1 MTETSQPVSVL
12 RRIQLVLSNPWVKTI
27 LAFAVLGLLVFW
39 LRDQMPF
46 LAEGWHAVRNIHWGW
61 LIIALG
67 FSYLSMSSYGSV
79 QKTLLGSAGVKVG
92 YWDSVGLIF
101 AANAIATSIPGGQV
115 FSATLTYR
123 RTRQWGAT
131 RVIASWQLVISG
143 VLATIGIVVLALLGF
158 FLVGAVSNPILLTL
172 SGIALFAVIFGVQW
186 AARHPDRIESVVMTV
201 LRWINGKRGKP
212 ADHGSA
218 SVKSIID
225 QADAV
230 DLSRRHLGSAF
241 FWSLLNWVADI
252 GCLWAAAAAVGAQH
266 SIGGLAIAY
275 VTGKVVAMVPVTPG
289 GLGTVEITLIGTLT
303 AGGMPAD
310 LALATVFVYRVV
322 SYFLVAAAGW
332 VVFVLF
338 YRSATD
344 IDPDVDDPAPGARGG
359 TGRGDATR
367 ATTSSATSVEDEEV
381 AGLEP
386 EADTTIPP
394 LVDSVRHSAVEVSRW
409 PFKGR
414 TYSPVRRSGEND
426 GGYPAP
432 GHGGTGLTGNDEGPE
447 VRPR

>member
-1 MTETSQPVSVL
+1 MTETSQPASVL
-12 RRIQLVLSNPWVKTI
+12 RRIQLVLSNPWVKAI
-27 LAFAVLGLLVFW
+27 LAFAVIGLLVFW

-46 LAEGWHAVRNIHWGW
+46 LAEGWHAVSNIHWGW

-143 VLATIGIVVLALLGF
+143 VLATIGIVLLALLGF

-275 VTGKVVAMVPVTPG
+275 VTGKVIAMVPVTPG
-289 GLGTVEITLIGTLT
+289 GLGTVEVTLIGTLT

-332 VVFVLF
+332 VVFFLF

-344 IDPDVDDPAPGARGG
+344 IDPDVDDPGPGDTGAGRSGAADG
-359 TGRGDATR
+359 TT
-367 ATTSSATSVEDEEV
+367 VEDSRA
-381 AGLEP
+381 AG
-386 EADTTIPP
+386 ADTAPDTSIPP
-394 LVDSVRHSAVEVSRW
+394 VVDSVRHSAVEVSRW

-414 TYSPVRRSGEND
+414 TYSPVRRTD
-426 GGYPAP
+426 GHDVADAAP
-432 GHGGTGLTGNDEGPE
+432 GQDGPGISGNDEGPE

>member
-27 LAFAVLGLLVFW
+27 LAFAVLGLIVYW

-79 QKTLLGSAGVKVG
+79 QKTLLNSAGVKVG

-289 GLGTVEITLIGTLT
+289 GLGTVEVTLIGTLT

-310 LALATVFVYRVV
+310 LALASVFVYRVV

-332 VVFVLF
+332 VIFILF

-344 IDPDVDDPAPGARGG
+344 IDPDVDEPAPGALGN
-359 TGRGDATR
+359 TGATR
-367 ATTSSATSVEDEEV
+367 ANASAATSVEGEEA

-426 GGYPAP
+426 GGQPAP
-432 GHGGTGLTGNDEGPE
+432 GHGGTGLTGNDEDPE

>member
-61 LIIALG
+61 LIVALG

-289 GLGTVEITLIGTLT
+289 GLGTVEVTLIGTLT

-359 TGRGDATR
+359 AGRGDAARDT
-367 ATTSSATSVEDEEV
+367 ASSATSVEDEGV

-426 GGYPAP
+426 GGHPAP